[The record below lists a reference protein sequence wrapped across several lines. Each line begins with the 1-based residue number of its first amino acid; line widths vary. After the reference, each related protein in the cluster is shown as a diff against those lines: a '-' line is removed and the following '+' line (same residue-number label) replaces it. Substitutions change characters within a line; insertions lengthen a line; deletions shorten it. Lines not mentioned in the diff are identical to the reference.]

1 MDRGEAADDGVVT
14 DFDMACE
21 SPIIGKDHVVTD
33 DAVVGDVGV
42 GEKVSVVADFG
53 QGVWSGA
60 AVDGDEFAEAVA
72 VADFEVGGFGDVFEV
87 LGFLTDGAE
96 GVELVACADG
106 GWAVEA
112 DVVLEPATGPEG
124 NVGANDG
131 VGADFAVIADLGG
144 RVDDGGG
151 MDLCAHG
158 STTPNI
164 ISASLTTSP
173 LTRQRPRALTM
184 AFFRWVISTSMKRV
198 SPGTTGLRNL
208 TASALIK

>member
-21 SPIIGKDHVVTD
+21 SPIIGKDHMVTD

-60 AVDGDEFAEAVA
+60 AVYGDEFAEAVA

-112 DVVLEPATGPEG
+112 DVVLEPAT
-124 NVGANDG
+124 V
-131 VGADFAVIADLGG
+131 
-144 RVDDGGG
+144 
-151 MDLCAHG
+151 
-158 STTPNI
+158 T
-164 ISASLTTSP
+164 
-173 LTRQRPRALTM
+173 
-184 AFFRWVISTSMKRV
+184 
-198 SPGTTGLRNL
+198 
-208 TASALIK
+208 